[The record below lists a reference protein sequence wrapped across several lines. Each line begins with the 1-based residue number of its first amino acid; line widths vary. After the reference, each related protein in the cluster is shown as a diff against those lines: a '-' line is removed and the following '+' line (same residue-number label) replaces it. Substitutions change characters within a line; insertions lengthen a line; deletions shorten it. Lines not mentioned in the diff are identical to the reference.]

1 MMNTNGNQCLTV
13 LSHLKKH
20 GSIEPLD
27 SLKLYGIYRL
37 SARILDLRNRGH
49 RIDTIKET
57 SANGKKYARYI
68 YRGESLRTSEN

>member
-1 MMNTNGNQCLTV
+1 MMNTNGNQYLTV

-37 SARILDLRNRGH
+37 SARILDLRSQGH
-49 RIDTIKET
+49 RIET
-57 SANGKKYARYI
+57 VKRTSSNGKKYACYI
-68 YRGESLRTSEN
+68 YRGDNKA

>member
-1 MMNTNGNQCLTV
+1 MHNQCATL

-27 SLKLYGIYRL
+27 SLQLYGIYRL
-37 SARILDLRNRGH
+37 SARILDLRQSGH

-57 SANGKKYARYI
+57 ARNGKKYARYI
-68 YRGESLRTSEN
+68 YRGEKVAT